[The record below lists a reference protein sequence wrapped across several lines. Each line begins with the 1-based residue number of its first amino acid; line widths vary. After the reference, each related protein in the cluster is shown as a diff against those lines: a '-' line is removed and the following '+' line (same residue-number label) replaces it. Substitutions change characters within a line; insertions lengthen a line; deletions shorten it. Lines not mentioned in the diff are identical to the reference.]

1 LIKALESAAAVNA
14 SALFCYPQTITAYT
28 PFQFICKQKYMA
40 IKIKDQPFYIQSTAV
55 LFGIVLMVYVMIQL
69 ADILVPLAFAAFL
82 AVLLNPLVNRLER
95 HRVPKVL
102 SIAMAMLVMIISV
115 VTVFYF
121 LSTQIAQ
128 FGDSLPM
135 LQKKFEEI
143 TANLKTWIQSNFGV
157 ETNKQEQMLKDA
169 MKNSQAMVGKTVN
182 GLLGTLA
189 IIFLLPVYIFL
200 LLLYKT
206 LILNF
211 FYEVFSEENSKKV
224 SDVLSETKTAIQSY
238 IVGLLIEMMIV
249 ATMNSVALVLLGVKY
264 GILIGCIGAILNL
277 IPYLGGIIAIALP
290 VLMATVTK
298 DGYSTQLGV
307 IIAYIVIQFI
317 DNNILVP
324 RIVSSKV
331 QINALMSI
339 IVVLLGNAMWGLSGM
354 FLSIPFVAVLKITFD
369 RIDELKPWG
378 KLLGDNIPTRHMGEM
393 WRNRNKR
400 KAVLPEQDKEKMT
413 RGE

>member
-1 LIKALESAAAVNA
+1 MS
-14 SALFCYPQTITAYT
+14 
-28 PFQFICKQKYMA
+28 

-55 LFGIVLMVYVMIQL
+55 LFGLILLVYVMIQL

-82 AVLLNPLVNRLER
+82 AILLNPLVNRLQR
-95 HRVPKVL
+95 HKVPKVL
-102 SIAMAMLVMIISV
+102 AIAIAMLVMIIAV
-115 VTVFYF
+115 AIVFYF
-121 LSTQIAQ
+121 LSTQIVQ

-135 LQKKFEEI
+135 LQKKFESITVDLKSWIHDTFGIEI
-143 TANLKTWIQSNFGV
+143 T
-157 ETNKQEQMLKDA
+157 KQEQMLKDA
-169 MKNSQAMVGKTVN
+169 MKNSQAMVGRTVN
-182 GLLGTLA
+182 GVFATLA

-200 LLLYKT
+200 MLLYKT

-211 FYEVFSEENSKKV
+211 LYEVFSEENSKKV

-238 IVGLLIEMMIV
+238 IVGLLIEMIIV
-249 ATMNSVALVLLGVKY
+249 AAMNSAALVLLGVKY

-339 IVVLLGNAMWGLSGM
+339 IVVLLGNALWGVSGM
-354 FLSIPFVAVLKITFD
+354 FLSIPFVAVIKIVFD
-369 RIDELKPWG
+369 RIDDLKPWG
-378 KLLGDNIPTRHMGEM
+378 KLLGDNIPTHHMGER
-393 WRNRNKR
+393 WRSRQRR
-400 KAVLPEQDKEKMT
+400 KAVLPKKEDS
-413 RGE
+413 